1 MKAYLHL
8 LLYLKPH
15 KKLVILFSVFSVLT
29 VLFSLVSLVMLVPFL
44 ELLFDKTPL
53 VLTKP
58 TFSFSNKYFVDTFY
72 YHLSS
77 QIQHF
82 GKSSAL
88 AFFCVVISC
97 VFLFKNLF
105 RYLALYVLAPL
116 RNHIIFDL
124 RDSMYL
130 RLINLPISFFQRE
143 NKGDIITKFTSD
155 LSEIEYSI
163 INTLETSIQS
173 PLNIVLFLGA
183 MLAMSAQLT
192 LFVFAMI
199 LVMALVIG
207 RIGKSLKRESK
218 EGKEVT
224 GRLTSILDESIYGV
238 KIIQAYFVQN
248 WMYKKFNSENKNY
261 FDTYNRMYRKRDLSS
276 PLTEFLAIVVVC
288 LVLWFG
294 GQIVLTHQELIGQGI
309 QSQGLTASVFIAF
322 MVVFS
327 QLIPPAKS
335 FSSAF
340 YEIKKGM
347 ASFERIQTILG
358 EDMVDF
364 RHNCVELEHFKSNI
378 QLSNVSFRY
387 QNSETNVLSDINLT
401 FEKGKKYALVGASGA
416 GKSTLLDL
424 ILGFVEP
431 VSGNILIDQN
441 PINSI
446 SLNSYRHL
454 FGLVTQESLLFND
467 TIASNLGFEAIDNSK
482 IQEALQVGNAEEF
495 AAKIGK
501 EYIGER
507 GSRLSGGEKQRLT
520 ISRAAYRNPEIIL
533 MDEATSALDSQNEHE
548 VQKALDILLQN
559 KTSIVIAH
567 RLSTVRNADVIILMS
582 QGQVV
587 AQGNHSHLYQT
598 SDLYKKMV
606 DLQALA

>member
-1 MKAYLHL
+1 M
-8 LLYLKPH
+8 
-15 KKLVILFSVFSVLT
+15 FSVLT

-53 VLTKP
+53 VMVKP
-58 TFSFSNKYFVDTFY
+58 AFAYSKSYFVDTFY
-72 YHLSS
+72 FHLSS
-77 QIQHF
+77 QIVHF

-88 AFFCVVISC
+88 AFFCVVVSC
-97 VFLFKNLF
+97 VFLLKNLF

-116 RNHIIFDL
+116 RNHIIYDL
-124 RDSMYL
+124 RDSIYQ
-130 RLINLPISFFQRE
+130 RLINLPVSFFQRE

-173 PLNIVLFLGA
+173 PLNIILFLAA
-183 MLAMSAQLT
+183 MLTMSAQLT
-192 LFVFAMI
+192 MFVFAMI

-207 RIGKSLKRESK
+207 RIGKSLKKESK

-224 GRLTSILDESIYGV
+224 GRLTSILDESIYGI

-248 WMYKKFNSENKNY
+248 WIYKKFQSENQNY

-276 PLTEFLAIVVVC
+276 PLTEFLAIIVVC

-294 GQIVLTHQELIGQGI
+294 GQIVLNN
-309 QSQGLTASVFIAF
+309 QGLTASVFIAF

-358 EDMVDF
+358 EEMVNN
-364 RHNCVELEHFKSNI
+364 RSNCMRIETFGQKIDLIDVNFQYPNTELA
-378 QLSNVSFRY
+378 
-387 QNSETNVLSDINLT
+387 VLKDINLT

-416 GKSTLLDL
+416 GKSTLMDL

-431 VSGNILIDQN
+431 TKGEIEMDEK

-446 SLNSYRHL
+446 SLASYRQL
-454 FGLVTQESLLFND
+454 FSLVTQESILFND
-467 TIASNLGFEAIDNSK
+467 TVEGNLGFESIDSKK
-482 IQEALQVGNAEEF
+482 IQIALQTGNALEF
-495 AAKIGK
+495 TNKIEGQI
-501 EYIGER
+501 IGER
-507 GSRLSGGEKQRLT
+507 GSKLSGGEKQRLT
-520 ISRAAYRNPEIIL
+520 IARAAYRDPEIIL
-533 MDEATSALDSQNEHE
+533 MDEATSALDSQNEYE
-548 VQKALDILLQN
+548 VQKALDILLKN

-567 RLSTVRNADVIILMS
+567 RLSTVRNADSIILMDK
-582 QGQVV
+582 GKIV
-587 AQGNHSHLYQT
+587 AQGNHSELYT
-598 SDLYKKMV
+598 SSDLYKKMV
-606 DLQALA
+606 DLQALG